1 MESDSLGVV
10 NHHYLDRVVNA
21 AEHHEI
27 ETSEDIYTEHGIKL
41 LAKGAR
47 ISPAVQQRLI
57 VHKLKKPLESCL
69 QVSQGVD
76 ADRLVEIGKAVIA
89 DNAGLAPLFSDFGL
103 LPRLREIPLN
113 AAVVN
118 MLTVAQA
125 HDPNSLRHYVLVALL
140 SLGLGRRLKLTE
152 TELGVLASAALLHDI
167 GELYIDQRHL
177 DRAHVL
183 TPEAWRHV
191 SVHPVVG
198 ATLARDVCGMPEEVA
213 NAILEH
219 HERGDGGGY
228 PRGVAAPA
236 LSRAGRVLAAAEMI
250 ASLTEHGAYP
260 LERAEVALRIV
271 PVEYDP
277 QLVSV
282 VSQALGEAR
291 VEQYQQA
298 QMPQGDAYA
307 QDMHSLLRKIALGA
321 ELLGQCRA
329 RVTHHGEACAQLLA
343 RVEARFVLIQRA
355 FSSTGLDAVTDKPHF
370 DALLGDASGWLQ
382 FELSLVLREIRWRL
396 RELARDL
403 AWRASLQSEA
413 VAAQF
418 QPLVQLL
425 HDG

>member
-1 MESDSLGVV
+1 MEADSLAVV
-10 NHHYLDRVVNA
+10 NHHYLDRVVTA

-27 ETSEDIYTEHGIKL
+27 ETSEDIYTENGIKL

-47 ISPAVQQRLI
+47 ISPSVQQRLI
-57 VHKLKKPLESCL
+57 IHKLKKPLESCL

-76 ADRLVEIGKAVIA
+76 ANRLIQIGQTVIE
-89 DNAGLAPLFSDFGL
+89 DNPGLAPLFADFGL
-103 LPRLREIPLN
+103 LPRLRDIPLN
-113 AAVVN
+113 PAVVN
-118 MLTVAQA
+118 MLTVACA
-125 HDPNSLRHYVLVALL
+125 HDPNSLRHYVLVTLL

-177 DRAHVL
+177 DRRQVL

-198 ATLARDVCGMPEEVA
+198 ATLAGEVCGMPSEVTE
-213 NAILEH
+213 AILQH

-228 PRGVAAPA
+228 PRGIAAPN

-277 QLVSV
+277 VLVSV

-291 VEQYQQA
+291 VSEY
-298 QMPQGDAYA
+298 QMPDTEYV
-307 QDMHSLLRKIALGA
+307 QDMHALLRKIAVGA
-321 ELLGQCRA
+321 EVLGRCRA
-329 RVTHHGEACAQLLA
+329 EVGQHGEACVQLLA

-355 FSSTGLDAVTDKPHF
+355 FSSTGLDVVTDKPHF
-370 DALLGDASGWLQ
+370 DALIGDASGWLR

-403 AWRASLQSEA
+403 ALRASLQSAA
-413 VAAQF
+413 VAAYF